1 MDSYQQLNDHIHTI
15 LYDRTELDYSCMQ
28 ELELEY
34 KQPAVYDEDDLLN
47 LDDLKKS
54 LYFIWN
60 KSLFHLNFIVFMV
73 SNQTYFEFDI
83 IFLFQ

>member
-1 MDSYQQLNDHIHTI
+1 MY
-15 LYDRTELDYSCMQ
+15 EL

-34 KQPAVYDEDDLLN
+34 KQPAGYDVDDLLN

-73 SNQTYFEFDI
+73 SN
-83 IFLFQ
+83 